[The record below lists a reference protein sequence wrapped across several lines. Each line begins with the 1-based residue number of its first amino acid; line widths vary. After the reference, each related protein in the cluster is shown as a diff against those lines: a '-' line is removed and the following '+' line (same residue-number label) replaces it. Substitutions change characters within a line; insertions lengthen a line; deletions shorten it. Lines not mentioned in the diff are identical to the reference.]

1 MKLPCEMVRDLLPLY
16 HDGVCSE
23 LSRTLVEAHLKE
35 CGDCSRVLMDMK
47 EELNM
52 PKLETDETKPLKSIR
67 KKWKKR
73 TWLKGMLIGLVVFVT
88 ALVSWFQL
96 TQTSS
101 VAMTAEEY
109 TVTQVCRFANGMYY
123 LEYKL
128 PFECLSYSAEI
139 HRTAEGEI
147 HVRHYRPRL
156 IKKNEDKGTIR
167 DFLIDPE
174 NNLLHADT
182 GEIVP
187 LTAFYLGC
195 PDQEEAVLVWS
206 ADMEVPQAT
215 QEQEDRYLFN
225 SVFG

>member
-16 HDGVCSE
+16 HDGVCSQVTG
-23 LSRTLVEAHLKE
+23 TLLEEHLKG

-52 PKLETDETKPLKSIR
+52 PKLEKDEAKPLRSIR

-73 TWLKGMLIGLVVFVT
+73 TWLKGSFIGLTVFLA
-88 ALVSWFQL
+88 ALIAWFQL
-96 TQTSS
+96 TQTCS

-109 TVTQVCRFANGMYY
+109 QVTQVCRFANGMYY

-128 PFECLSYSAEI
+128 PFESLSYSADI

-156 IKKNEDKGTIR
+156 IRKDEEKGTIR

-174 NNLLHADT
+174 HNLLHADT

-206 ADMEVPQAT
+206 ADMEVPAAT
-215 QEQEDRYLFN
+215 PEQEEMYLYN
-225 SVFG
+225 SIFG